1 MFLLVPYGMESWF
14 RELFYCSIM
23 WMCPCYLSKARVL
36 ENAVYLFVFLIITQR
51 IIHETWCMLLNYFPT
66 IEWVPL
72 LHDSLIF
79 TYRGVFSRVKRLI
92 WTYFFFNCIMWFWV
106 VYTGLHYPGL
116 KLNTASEDFPGRR
129 LFWEGENIPW
139 LTYYIQWKREFGQ
152 KNNWPHYLPVLPH
165 RSVFAFFFP
174 LYGILFP
181 HIHKSFTAHLSEIF
195 TQML

>member
-1 MFLLVPYGMESWF
+1 MVHAS
-14 RELFYCSIM
+14 ELFSYY
-23 WMCPCYLSKARVL
+23 WMSAII
-36 ENAVYLFVFLIITQR
+36 AWFLNPIGV
-51 IIHETWCMLLNYFPT
+51 YFP
-66 IEWVPL
+66 EL
-72 LHDSLIF
+72 
-79 TYRGVFSRVKRLI
+79 RGCDVILI

-106 VYTGLHYPGL
+106 IYTGLHYPGL

-129 LFWEGENIPW
+129 LFWEGQNIPW

-152 KNNWPHYLPVLPH
+152 KNNWPHYLLVFPH

-181 HIHKSFTAHLSEIF
+181 QIHKSFTAHLGEIF